1 MPRPG
6 SRRHHRRPI
15 RHVRAQRPPRV
26 PSCAMT
32 RFQEEL
38 RLDPQVTEIHGIRH
52 DLVARVRQEIL
63 AGTYDT
69 NAKLEAALE
78 RMFVQLGR
86 D

>member
-1 MPRPG
+1 
-6 SRRHHRRPI
+6 
-15 RHVRAQRPPRV
+15 
-26 PSCAMT
+26 MT

-38 RLDPQVTEIHGIRH
+38 RLDPQVTETHGIRH

>member
-1 MPRPG
+1 
-6 SRRHHRRPI
+6 
-15 RHVRAQRPPRV
+15 
-26 PSCAMT
+26 MT

-38 RLDPQVTEIHGIRH
+38 RLDPQVTEIPGIRH

-78 RMFVQLGR
+78 RMLVQLGP

>member
-6 SRRHHRRPI
+6 SRRHARRPV
-15 RHVRAQRPPRV
+15 RRVRARRPRRV

-38 RLDPQVTEIHGIRH
+38 RLDPQVTEIPGIRH
-52 DLVARVRQEIL
+52 DLVTRVRQEIL

-78 RMFVQLGR
+78 RMLVQLGR

>member
-1 MPRPG
+1 
-6 SRRHHRRPI
+6 
-15 RHVRAQRPPRV
+15 
-26 PSCAMT
+26 MT

-38 RLDPQVTEIHGIRH
+38 RLDPQVTEIPGIRH
-52 DLVARVRQEIL
+52 DLVTRVRQEIL

-78 RMFVQLGR
+78 RMLVQLGR